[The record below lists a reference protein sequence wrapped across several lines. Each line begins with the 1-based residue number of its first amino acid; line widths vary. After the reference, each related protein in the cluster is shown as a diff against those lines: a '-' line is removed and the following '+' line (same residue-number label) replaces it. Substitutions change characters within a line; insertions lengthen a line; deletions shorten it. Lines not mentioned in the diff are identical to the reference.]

1 MQLIFF
7 FCRKDFKVMDIV
19 SDCRNKGLIRLMN
32 SVWVTTEPCVINNC
46 ELDIGTLILHQGI
59 GEGNFTDYHRKFKQ
73 DDLLIVNDPDLISI
87 RGETQYGNNLVCKL
101 LPADNKCSVPDH
113 LQIVNFAIRDLE
125 FINQK
130 SLSKVVSDST
140 IQYGYPKD
148 GIAVYDFGCCI
159 ETMRLFVG
167 KENMQH
173 ILSTDDYYDNLSH
186 NCSFGANVYNVK
198 GALDVEWYT
207 PLQYGR
213 GIYLKTFKGGKQSE
227 LVWFTNDDVA
237 RLNEKSM
244 YGILYSLDAA
254 RSFDVDNEE
263 LNLLRFIGGIHDRK
277 HEFDLGEFIYKDD
290 SELNYMFADK
300 KNFDNLYR
308 AIKLNETENVKCNYF
323 KFDNHDLINV
333 DTLDVGQQIDLP
345 EVKTAVADDGK
356 DMN

>member
-1 MQLIFF
+1 
-7 FCRKDFKVMDIV
+7 MDIV
-19 SDCRNKGLIRLMN
+19 SDCRNKGLIRLMD
-32 SVWVTTEPCVINNC
+32 SVWVTTEPCIVNRC
-46 ELDIGTLILHQGI
+46 ELERGALILHASV

-73 DDLLIVNDPDLISI
+73 DDLLIVNDPNLISI
-87 RGETQYGNNLVCKL
+87 TGETQYSNNLVCKL
-101 LPADNKCSVPDH
+101 LPADNTCVMADQ
-113 LQIVNFAIRDLE
+113 LQRVNFAIRDLE
-125 FINQK
+125 FVEQK
-130 SLSKVVSDST
+130 SLSKIVFDSN
-140 IQYGYPKD
+140 IQYGHDKGD
-148 GIAVYDFGCCI
+148 MVVYDFGCCI
-159 ETMRLFVG
+159 ETMKLFVG
-167 KENMQH
+167 KDNMQH
-173 ILSTDDYYDNLSH
+173 ILSADNYDNNLA
-186 NCSFGANVYNVK
+186 NICSFGVNIRNVK
-198 GALDVEWYT
+198 GTLDMEWYT

-227 LVWFTNDDVA
+227 LVWFTNDDVE

-277 HEFDLGEFIYKDD
+277 REFDLGELIYKDD
-290 SELNYMFADK
+290 SELNYMSADK